1 MKAPLSI
8 ICELTHRCPLRCV
21 YCSNPLELAARA
33 LEMTTAEWAATMEQ
47 AAELGI
53 LHAHFTGGE
62 PLARPDLN
70 AIVAAAR
77 RAGLY
82 SNLIT
87 SGIGMTEARLDSL
100 LEAGLDHVQLSFQG
114 RDELQADEI
123 AGTRSHAYKLK
134 VAEWIRSRRVAFTV
148 NLVVHRRN
156 LDELAELIAFC
167 ASLGPQRLEIAN
179 VQYYGW
185 ALENRAALMP
195 TRAQMERSVEIV
207 ESAKRALAD
216 KLRIDFVPPDYY
228 GSQPKACM
236 GGWASQTLIID
247 PAGRALPCHA
257 AGVLPGLKFDSVRE
271 KPLRWIWTDSPAMN
285 KYRGDDWMAEPCRS
299 CERKT
304 VDFGGCRCQAYL
316 LTGNAANADPVCALS
331 PHHELVKSIAAAEST
346 PTCATTAHVVDPT
359 SISPRAEAAGK
370 SPGWV
375 YRIFNPPP
383 GIPKADAAQANAGR
397 TESCEQPATATTT
410 H

>member
-1 MKAPLSI
+1 
-8 ICELTHRCPLRCV
+8 
-21 YCSNPLELAARA
+21 
-33 LEMTTAEWAATMEQ
+33 MEQ

-62 PLARPDLN
+62 PLARPDLS

-77 RAGLY
+77 QAGLY

-123 AGTRSHAYKLK
+123 AGTRAHAYKLK
-134 VAEWIRSRRVAFTV
+134 VAEWIRSRKVAFTV

-156 LDELAELIAFC
+156 LDELEELIAFC

-195 TRAQMERSVEIV
+195 TRQQVERSVRIV
-207 ESAKRALAD
+207 ESAKQALAE

-228 GSQPKACM
+228 ASQPKACM

-247 PAGRALPCHA
+247 PSGKALPCHA
-257 AGVLPGLKFDSVRE
+257 AGIIPGLNFDSVRQ

-285 KYRGDDWMAEPCRS
+285 QFRGDDWMAEPCRS

-304 VDFGGCRCQAYL
+304 VDFGGCRCQAFL
-316 LTGNAANADPVCALS
+316 LTGNATNADPVCTLS

-346 PTCATTAHVVDPT
+346 PTCATTAQVGDST
-359 SISPRAEAAGK
+359 SISPCAEAKAE
-370 SPGWV
+370 SPAWV
-375 YRIFNPPP
+375 YRIFNPPS
-383 GIPKADAAQANAGR
+383 GTWKADATQANQDR
-397 TESCEQPATATTT
+397 TEACEQPATV
-410 H
+410 

>member
-21 YCSNPLELAARA
+21 YCSNPLELAASA
-33 LEMTTAEWAATMEQ
+33 SEMTTTEWVNTMDQ
-47 AAELGI
+47 AAEMGI

-62 PLARPDLN
+62 PLARADLN

-77 RAGLY
+77 QAGLY

-87 SGIGMTEARLDSL
+87 SGIGLTEARLDNL
-100 LEAGLDHVQLSFQG
+100 IEAGLDHVQLSFQG
-114 RDELQADEI
+114 REELQADEI
-123 AGTRSHAYKLK
+123 AGTRAHTYKLK
-134 VAEWIRSRRVAFTV
+134 VAEWIRSRRIAFTV

-156 LDELAELIAFC
+156 LDELEELIDFC

-185 ALENRAALMP
+185 ALENRMALMP
-195 TRAQMERSVEIV
+195 TREQMERSVRIV
-207 ESAKRALAD
+207 ESAKRTLAE

-257 AGVLPGLKFDSVRE
+257 AGVIPGLNFDSVRE
-271 KPLRWIWTDSPAMN
+271 KSLRWIWTDSPAMN
-285 KYRGDDWMAEPCRS
+285 KFRGDEWMAEPCRS

-304 VDFGGCRCQAYL
+304 IDFGGCRCQAFL
-316 LTGNAANADPVCALS
+316 LTGNASNADPVCTLS
-331 PHHELVKSIAAAEST
+331 PHHELVKSIAAAESV
-346 PTCATTAHVVDPT
+346 PTYATTTHAGDPT
-359 SISPRAEAAGK
+359 SASPCGAAADGK
-370 SPGWV
+370 PSGWV
-375 YRIFNPPP
+375 YRIFNAAS
-383 GIPKADAAQANAGR
+383 GTPKADVPPMWAEVTSPQ
-397 TESCEQPATATTT
+397 
-410 H
+410 

>member
-33 LEMTTAEWAATMEQ
+33 LEMTTAEWASTMEQ

-62 PLARPDLN
+62 PLARADLN
-70 AIVAAAR
+70 EIVAAAR
-77 RAGLY
+77 RVGLY

-100 LEAGLDHVQLSFQG
+100 LDAGLDHVQLSFQG
-114 RDELQADEI
+114 RDELQANEI
-123 AGTRSHAYKLK
+123 AGARAHAHKLK

-195 TRAQMERSVEIV
+195 TREQMERSIRIV
-207 ESAKRALAD
+207 ENARANSRREAPNRLCATG
-216 KLRIDFVPPDYY
+216 LLWQSTESLHGRM
-228 GSQPKACM
+228 GQP
-236 GGWASQTLIID
+236 
-247 PAGRALPCHA
+247 
-257 AGVLPGLKFDSVRE
+257 
-271 KPLRWIWTDSPAMN
+271 
-285 KYRGDDWMAEPCRS
+285 
-299 CERKT
+299 
-304 VDFGGCRCQAYL
+304 
-316 LTGNAANADPVCALS
+316 NADYRPGRKGVAMPCGRRD
-331 PHHELVKSIAAAEST
+331 PRIELRFRTREIASL
-346 PTCATTAHVVDPT
+346 DLD
-359 SISPRAEAAGK
+359 RLAG
-370 SPGWV
+370 
-375 YRIFNPPP
+375 
-383 GIPKADAAQANAGR
+383 D
-397 TESCEQPATATTT
+397 E
-410 H
+410 

>member
-33 LEMTTAEWAATMEQ
+33 REMTTAEWASVMEQ
-47 AAELGI
+47 AAELGV

-62 PLARPDLN
+62 PLARADLN

-77 RAGLY
+77 GSGLY
-82 SNLIT
+82 TNLIT

-123 AGTRSHAYKLK
+123 AGTRAHAYKLK

-156 LDELAELIAFC
+156 LDELEELIDFC

-195 TRAQMERSVEIV
+195 TRTQMERSVEIV
-207 ESAKRALAD
+207 EAAKKSLAN
-216 KLRIDFVPPDYY
+216 KLKIDFVLPDYY
-228 GSQPKACM
+228 ASQPKACM

-247 PAGRALPCHA
+247 PAGKALPCHA
-257 AGVLPGLKFDSVRE
+257 AGVLPGLTFDSVRE

-285 KYRGDDWMAEPCRS
+285 KFRGDEWMAEPCRS

-304 VDFGGCRCQAYL
+304 IDFGGCRCQAYL
-316 LTGNAANADPVCALS
+316 LTGDAGNADPVCALS
-331 PHHELVKSIAAAEST
+331 PHHQIVTSIAAAEST
-346 PTCATTAHVVDPT
+346 PTCATTADFGDPT
-359 SISPRAEAAGK
+359 SGPLSAEAAGE
-370 SPGWV
+370 SPKWV
-375 YRIFNPPP
+375 YRIFKAPAAGPEAHAPHANPGLMEPCKLP
-383 GIPKADAAQANAGR
+383 TNA
-397 TESCEQPATATTT
+397 
-410 H
+410 

>member
-1 MKAPLSI
+1 
-8 ICELTHRCPLRCV
+8 LRCV

-33 LEMTTAEWAATMEQ
+33 LEMTTDEWGSVMEQ
-47 AAELGI
+47 AAELGV

-62 PLARPDLN
+62 PLARTDLN

-77 RAGLY
+77 RSGLY
-82 SNLIT
+82 TNLIT
-87 SGIGMTEARLDSL
+87 SGIGMSEARLDSL

-114 RDELQADEI
+114 REQLQADEI
-123 AGTRSHAYKLK
+123 AGTRAHANKLK

-156 LDELAELIAFC
+156 LDELAELIDFC

-185 ALENRAALMP
+185 ALENRAALLP

-207 ESAKRALAD
+207 DAAKRSLAE
-216 KLRIDFVPPDYY
+216 KLRIDFVLPDYY
-228 GSQPKACM
+228 ASQPKACM

-257 AGVLPGLKFDSVRE
+257 AGILPGLTFDSVRE

-285 KYRGDDWMAEPCRS
+285 KFRGDEWMAEPCRS

-331 PHHELVKSIAAAEST
+331 PHHQLVTSIAAAEST
-346 PTCATTAHVVDPT
+346 PTYAPAAHVGEPT
-359 SISPRAEAAGK
+359 SKSVRAEAEGK
-370 SPGWV
+370 PQWV
-375 YRIFNPPP
+375 YRINAAPAAA
-383 GIPKADAAQANAGR
+383 KADVPETDAGLAEACPSR
-397 TESCEQPATATTT
+397 CA
-410 H
+410 

>member
-1 MKAPLSI
+1 MKSPLSI

-33 LEMTTAEWAATMEQ
+33 LEMTTAEWAHTMEQ

-77 RAGLY
+77 QAGLY

-87 SGIGMTEARLDSL
+87 SGIGMTESRLDGL

-114 RDELQADEI
+114 RDELAADEI
-123 AGTRSHAYKLK
+123 AGTRAHAYKLK

-156 LDELAELIAFC
+156 LDELEELIAFC

-195 TRAQMERSVEIV
+195 TRQQMERSVRIV
-207 ESAKRALAD
+207 ERAKQLLAE

-247 PAGRALPCHA
+247 PSGRALPCHA
-257 AGVLPGLKFDSVRE
+257 AGVIPGLNFDSVRD

-285 KYRGDDWMAEPCRS
+285 QFRGDEWMAEPCRS

-316 LTGNAANADPVCALS
+316 LTGNASNADPVCTLS
-331 PHHELVKSIAAAEST
+331 PHHDIVKSIAAAESI
-346 PTCATTAHVVDPT
+346 PACATTARVEAPT
-359 SISPRAEAAGK
+359 SISPCAETAGK
-370 SPGWV
+370 SPAWV
-375 YRIFNPPP
+375 YRILNLPSSTRE
-383 GIPKADAAQANAGR
+383 ADATQANQDR
-397 TESCEQPATATTT
+397 TEACEQPATV
-410 H
+410 